1 MRSSVK
7 SVFNFDSVG
16 FMNIL
21 DDMYSEQFAD
31 QPVTY
36 GGAINQGRKRLDIE
50 IGRVKKKME
59 AGATFFMTQPA
70 FCDEDIERIATIKK
84 ETGARILCG
93 IMPLVSFKNAS
104 FMKNEMTGINVTD
117 EVLLR
122 YRPDMTKEE
131 GEQAGI
137 DLAVEI
143 INKSIDIVDG
153 YYFSFPFIRVHM
165 LDKIIKQSEL
175 YVNN

>member
-1 MRSSVK
+1 
-7 SVFNFDSVG
+7 
-16 FMNIL
+16 
-21 DDMYSEQFAD
+21 
-31 QPVTY
+31 
-36 GGAINQGRKRLDIE
+36 
-50 IGRVKKKME
+50 
-59 AGATFFMTQPA
+59 
-70 FCDEDIERIATIKK
+70 
-84 ETGARILCG
+84 
-93 IMPLVSFKNAS
+93 MPLVSFKNAS

-131 GEQAGI
+131 GDQAGI

-143 INKSIDIVDG
+143 INNSIDIVDG

>member
-1 MRSSVK
+1 
-7 SVFNFDSVG
+7 
-16 FMNIL
+16 
-21 DDMYSEQFAD
+21 
-31 QPVTY
+31 
-36 GGAINQGRKRLDIE
+36 
-50 IGRVKKKME
+50 ME

-70 FCDEDIERIATIKK
+70 FCDEDIERIAIIKK

-143 INKSIDIVDG
+143 INKSIDIVERILLL
-153 YYFSFPFIRVHM
+153 FPIY
-165 LDKIIKQSEL
+165 KST
-175 YVNN
+175 YA